1 MSFTILT
8 LYQQRELACE
18 MWNTFHTF
26 IRYYKG
32 NSQIVESLLANVVHH
47 TVCPLLH
54 IFSTTNPLFY
64 S

>member
-8 LYQQRELACE
+8 LYQQRQLARE
-18 MWNTFHTF
+18 TWDAFSL
-26 IRYYKG
+26 IRFYKG